1 MLKTTISSNTNQL
14 DRDQNKQPVL
24 QNVDQLCNSMVT
36 ILKFHSE
43 TTAIGGEGLLKF
55 ADSKIGKTLQSTSV

>member
-1 MLKTTISSNTNQL
+1 MLKTTISSNTDQL

-24 QNVDQLCNSMVT
+24 QNVDQLCNSKVK

-43 TTAIGGEGLLKF
+43 TIAIRSGGLLKF
-55 ADSKIGKTLQSTSV
+55 ATV

>member
-1 MLKTTISSNTNQL
+1 MLKTTISSNTDQL

-36 ILKFHSE
+36 ILKSYSE
-43 TTAIGGEGLLKF
+43 TIAIDNGGLLEF
-55 ADSKIGKTLQSTSV
+55 ANSEIRPTMKSKSM